1 MSKLRELLDEMA
13 EQRGRLVIC
22 PLLGDYEQLVLDSV
36 TSNARRY
43 GVRSSGDSRPT
54 PISSSGSSAT
64 IDARS
69 DAVARWITTSP

>member
-36 TSNARRY
+36 TSNAR
-43 GVRSSGDSRPT
+43 
-54 PISSSGSSAT
+54 
-64 IDARS
+64 
-69 DAVARWITTSP
+69 